1 MKLLAVLL
9 SILSISSF
17 SASASEDRISHYASN
32 KFNSSRE
39 AIASLSKN
47 IKTIARIIE
56 NKKLHSQD
64 LEDIHE
70 ISYSLEAAVDKI
82 RADNGKKNEDKVD
95 NLDEAVQAIH
105 SSSENHKEAETRK
118 WFAVLEKTA
127 MIVSKSF

>member
-1 MKLLAVLL
+1 MAKNLLDLSGKVVLVTGASSGIGAHLAPVIAEAGAAVAL
-9 SILSISSF
+9 
-17 SASASEDRISHYASN
+17 AARRTDRLQ
-32 KFNSSRE
+32 E
-39 AIASLSKN
+39 L
-47 IKTIARIIE
+47 
-56 NKKLHSQD
+56 
-64 LEDIHE
+64 
-70 ISYSLEAAVDKI
+70 VDKI